1 MVKKP
6 LPEYGDCPVSTT
18 VSLLSGK
25 WKLLI
30 IRDLLAGPQRYS
42 ALKKSI
48 IGISQ
53 KMLTESLRELEADG
67 LVERTVYPEVP
78 PKVIYNLSEL
88 GDTLRSVIDAL
99 ADWGDMYIE
108 LLEKK
113 EPK

>member
-6 LPEYGDCPVSTT
+6 LPEYGSCPVSTT
-18 VSLLSGK
+18 VSLLSSK

-30 IRDLLAGPQRYS
+30 IRDLLQGPKRYS
-42 ALKKSI
+42 SLKNSVV
-48 IGISQ
+48 GVSQ

-67 LVERTVYPEVP
+67 LITRTVYPEVP
-78 PKVIYNLSEL
+78 PKVIHKLSPL
-88 GDTLRSVIDAL
+88 GDSLRPVINSL
-99 ADWGDMYIE
+99 ADWGNMYIE

>member
-18 VSLLSGK
+18 VSLLSSK

-42 ALKKSI
+42 ELKKSI

-113 EPK
+113 ESK